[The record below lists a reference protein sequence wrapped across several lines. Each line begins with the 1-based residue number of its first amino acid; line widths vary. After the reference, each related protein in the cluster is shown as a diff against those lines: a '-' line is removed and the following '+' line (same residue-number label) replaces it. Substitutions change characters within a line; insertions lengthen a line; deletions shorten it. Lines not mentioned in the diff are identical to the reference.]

1 MRQLKNA
8 PDSTRVEC
16 FNSHSRG
23 SSAAELLATIREN
36 PASLVTDPT
45 RDIRTFRV
53 AAVTGLGTKRG
64 RGRGCFIDSV
74 LAAIDSFY
82 AEVLQDLKAWSAAPP
97 KLRPA
102 SPVCADEVEPTKPAS
117 LGSTDYSSQDGPVDA
132 ETADAGQSEDPPRAE
147 ADEPGARGEA
157 DDDASHGEGAEAE
170 RPAVPVS

>member
-1 MRQLKNA
+1 M
-8 PDSTRVEC
+8 
-16 FNSHSRG
+16 G
-23 SSAAELLATIREN
+23 GWAELLAAIREN

-64 RGRGCFIDSV
+64 RGRGCLIDSV

-82 AEVLQDLKAWSAAPP
+82 AEVLQDFKAWSAAPP

-117 LGSTDYSSQDGPVDA
+117 LSSTDYSSQDGAQEGTAHVNAVEHALEATSELPVA
-132 ETADAGQSEDPPRAE
+132 TTAPSTAQAAPAAASVNGVDVL
-147 ADEPGARGEA
+147 AD
-157 DDDASHGEGAEAE
+157 
-170 RPAVPVS
+170 

>member
-1 MRQLKNA
+1 M
-8 PDSTRVEC
+8 
-16 FNSHSRG
+16 G
-23 SSAAELLATIREN
+23 GWAELLAAIREN

-64 RGRGCFIDSV
+64 RGRGCLIDSV

-102 SPVCADEVEPTKPAS
+102 SPVCADEVEPTKPTS

-132 ETADAGQSEDPPRAE
+132 GTAETAGQSEDPTGAG
-147 ADEPGARGEA
+147 ADEPAARGEA
-157 DDDASHGEGAEAE
+157 DQDASGRQGEEVESA
-170 RPAVPVS
+170 AVQVG